1 MGIYLTL
8 ALNGI
13 VNGSLYFLMAAGLT
27 LIFGLMRVVNFAHGG
42 LYLWGAYLAAFTF
55 VTTGNFTLAL
65 AAGAVVAIVLGVVME
80 RGLIAFVY
88 HNENGQLLVTMGIML
103 ILTELI
109 KVPFGPSELSAN
121 TPNDLSNS
129 WLVGQVVIV
138 QYQLF
143 MIAASVIVFL
153 LLLWVLHKTR
163 LGMIVRAGVYNP
175 DLVEACGIAIRRV
188 FTMVFAVGAGLAGL
202 AGAIAG
208 PYLGAVT
215 PTMGFDMQLN
225 VFIIVVVGGLGSL
238 TGSFVASMLI
248 GILTAVV
255 SFYFSSLAVLVNV
268 LVMVVVLLIRPQGL
282 FGERES
288 PA

>member
-1 MGIYLTL
+1 MGIFLTL

-42 LYLWGAYLAAFTF
+42 LYQWGAYLATF
-55 VTTGNFTLAL
+55 VFATTDNFVLAL
-65 AAGAVVAIVLGVVME
+65 AVGMLIAIILGIVME
-80 RGLIAFVY
+80 RGLISFVY

-109 KVPFGPSELSAN
+109 KVPFGPSELSSN
-121 TPNDLSNS
+121 TPTDLSNS

-143 MIAASVIVFL
+143 MIGASIVVFI
-153 LLLWVLHKTR
+153 LLLWILHKTR

-175 DLVEACGIAIRRV
+175 ELVEACGIAIGRV
-188 FTMVFAVGAGLAGL
+188 FTIVFALGAGLAGL
-202 AGAIAG
+202 AGALAG

-215 PTMGFDMQLN
+215 PTMGFDMQLSA
-225 VFIIVVVGGLGSL
+225 FIIVVVGGLGSL
-238 TGSFVASMLI
+238 TGSFIGSMII

-268 LVMVVVLLIRPQGL
+268 VVMVIVLLIRPQGL

-288 PA
+288 AT